1 MSVRARLMVVEDN
14 RIVARDI
21 SEQLGRIGHTVIGV
35 TASGEAAVALA
46 ASSRPDLILMDVRL
60 EGRIDGIDAARE
72 IRATSQIPVVFLT
85 AYADDE
91 TIRRAGAAEPFGYLL
106 KPFEDLQLRTVIE
119 MALHRRRAEEALR
132 AAQAD
137 IARMSRLTTMG
148 QLTATIA
155 HEVNQP
161 LMAVAMNAEACV
173 RWLEPGRSDIAEAR
187 AAAERAIDEA
197 HRAGAI
203 IARVRSVARNA
214 PISIETLDLNE
225 TIENTLLIVR
235 PELNGKGVGLDTD
248 LHDAPLLVMGDG
260 VLLQQV
266 ILNLIS
272 NAADAVMASAGME
285 PRIVVSSRL
294 ESADEVFVAV
304 DDTGAGIDAG
314 LRDQIFEPFFTTKA
328 DGIGMGLAI
337 CRSVITAHHGQ
348 LWSEPHQ
355 PRGTRLCFKLPRC
368 QIKAPT

>member
-1 MSVRARLMVVEDN
+1 MTGRARVIVVEDD

-21 SEQLGRIGHTVIGV
+21 SEQLGRIGHNVIGV

-46 ASSRPDLILMDVRL
+46 ANSRPDLILMDVRL
-60 EGRIDGIDAARE
+60 EGGIDGIDAARE

-91 TIRRAGAAEPFGYLL
+91 TIRRAGSAEPFGYLL

-119 MALHRRRAEEALR
+119 MALRRRHAEEALR
-132 AAQAD
+132 VAQTN
-137 IARMSRLTTMG
+137 IARISRLTTMG
-148 QLTATIA
+148 QLTASIA

-173 RWLEPGRSDIAEAR
+173 RWLQPDRSDIGEAR

-214 PISIETLDLNE
+214 PISFEMLDLNE
-225 TIENTLLIVR
+225 VIESTLSIVR
-235 PELNGKGVGLDTD
+235 PELNGKGIALDTD
-248 LHDAPLLVMGDG
+248 FLDGGLRVVGDG
-260 VLLQQV
+260 VMLQQV

-272 NAADAVMASAGME
+272 NAADAVADAHGTDR
-285 PRIVVSSRL
+285 RIIVGSRSVSV
-294 ESADEVFVAV
+294 DEVFVAV
-304 DDTGAGIDAG
+304 DDSGPGIEAG
-314 LRDQIFEPFFTTKA
+314 LRDQIFEPFFTTKR

-337 CRSVITAHHGQ
+337 CRSIVTAHHGQ
-348 LWSEPHQ
+348 LWSELRQ

-368 QIKAPT
+368 QM

>member
-1 MSVRARLMVVEDN
+1 MTVRARIMVVEDD

-46 ASSRPDLILMDVRL
+46 MSSRPDLVLMDVRL

-72 IRATSQIPVVFLT
+72 ILATSQIPVVFLT

-91 TIRRAGAAEPFGYLL
+91 TIRRAGEAEPFGYLL

-148 QLTATIA
+148 QLTASIA

-173 RWLEPGRSDIAEAR
+173 RWLEAGRIDVSEAR
-187 AAAERAIDEA
+187 AAAGRAIDEA

-214 PISIETLDLNE
+214 PISFNTLDLNE
-225 TIENTLLIVR
+225 TIETTLSITR
-235 PELNGKGVGLDTD
+235 PELTRQGIALDVD
-248 LHDAPLLVMGDG
+248 LQDGRLLVVGDG

-272 NAADAVMASAGME
+272 NAADAVIAMDRAE
-285 PRIVVSSRL
+285 RRIGVTSRA
-294 ESADEVFVAV
+294 EAADSVFVAIE
-304 DDTGAGIDAG
+304 DTGAGIDPG
-314 LRDQIFEPFFTTKA
+314 LAEQIFQPFFTTKA

-337 CRSVITAHHGQ
+337 CRSVVTAHHGQ
-348 LWSEPHQ
+348 LWSEPRL
-355 PRGTRLCFKLPRC
+355 PNGTRLCFTLPRC
-368 QIKAPT
+368 QI

>member
-1 MSVRARLMVVEDN
+1 MIRRARVMVVEDD

-46 ASSRPDLILMDVRL
+46 ASNRPDLILMDVRL
-60 EGRIDGIDAARE
+60 EGRIDGIDAACE

-106 KPFEDLQLRTVIE
+106 KPFEDLQLRTAIE

-137 IARMSRLTTMG
+137 ISRMSRLTTMG
-148 QLTATIA
+148 QLTASIA

-173 RWLEPGRSDIAEAR
+173 RWLEPGRSDIGEAR

-214 PISIETLDLNE
+214 PISFEALDLNE
-225 TIENTLLIVR
+225 TIETTLSIVR
-235 PELNGKGVGLDTD
+235 PELNGKGIALETD
-248 LHDAPLLVMGDG
+248 FSNARLLVVGDG

-272 NAADAVMASAGME
+272 NAADAVAGADGRE
-285 PRIVVSSRL
+285 RRVVVRSRL
-294 ESADEVFVAV
+294 ESVDDVFVAV
-304 DDTGAGIDAG
+304 DDGGAGIEPG
-314 LRDQIFEPFFTTKA
+314 LRDQIFEPFFTTKT

-337 CRSVITAHHGQ
+337 CRSIITAHHGH
-348 LWSEPHQ
+348 LWSEPRRPH
-355 PRGTRLCFKLPRC
+355 GTRLCFKLPRC
-368 QIKAPT
+368 QI

>member
-1 MSVRARLMVVEDN
+1 MTIRARVLVVEDD

-21 SEQLGRIGHTVIGV
+21 GEQLGRIGHSVIGV

-46 ASSRPDLILMDVRL
+46 RSSKPDLILMDVRL

-72 IRATSQIPVVFLT
+72 IRASTQIPVVFLT

-91 TIRRAGAAEPFGYLL
+91 TISRAGAVEPFGYLL

-119 MALHRRRAEEALR
+119 MALRGRRAEEALR

-148 QLTATIA
+148 QLTASIA

-161 LMAVAMNAEACV
+161 LMAVAMNAEACM
-173 RWLEPGRSDIAEAR
+173 RWLETETGNIAEAR
-187 AAAERAIDEA
+187 AAAGRAVDEA

-214 PISIETLDLNE
+214 PMTFEALDLNE
-225 TIENTLLIVR
+225 TIETTLSIVR
-235 PELNGKGVGLDTD
+235 PELRGKGIVLETD
-248 LHDAPLLVMGDG
+248 LVAGRLLVVGDG

-266 ILNLIS
+266 IFNLIS
-272 NAADAVMASAGME
+272 NAADAAAGADGTDRRIKVASRMDGAE
-285 PRIVVSSRL
+285 HVIIVVEDGGNGIEPSLR
-294 ESADEVFVAV
+294 ERVF
-304 DDTGAGIDAG
+304 D
-314 LRDQIFEPFFTTKA
+314 PFFTTKD

-337 CRSVITAHHGQ
+337 CKSVVTAHHGQ
-348 LWSEPHQ
+348 LWCEPLVPQ
-355 PRGTRLCFKLPRC
+355 GTRLTVRLPRC
-368 QIKAPT
+368 QI